1 MCVFP
6 TSVPPASS
14 ISRSI
19 KGALLRFTRGE
30 KSRRN
35 CGFPQPVLNPA
46 TSMLSLTATETFSSA
61 PTTKRLLSSSSLLL
75 FLLLLLLFL
84 LLFHVSN
91 SSGRTKHASRGGD
104 VFCSLESDDNDAFI
118 ASATIGTSAA
128 AIAGKPR
135 GFVRPR
141 RDVLLMCSQKVVTKK
156 KRDET
161 DDVSSKRVKRG
172 GVHTNFNNIII
183 LISSFIISARL
194 CLKSFRLCR

>member
-61 PTTKRLLSSSSLLL
+61 PTTKRLLSSSSSSL
-75 FLLLLLLFL
+75 L

>member
-14 ISRSI
+14 ISHSI

-61 PTTKRLLSSSSLLL
+61 PTTKRLLSSSSSSSSLL
-75 FLLLLLLFL
+75 L

-104 VFCSLESDDNDAFI
+104 VFCSLESDDDDAFI

-172 GVHTNFNNIII
+172 GVHTNFNNNIII

>member
-19 KGALLRFTRGE
+19 KGALLLFTRGE

-35 CGFPQPVLNPA
+35 VGFPHPVLNPA

-61 PTTKRLLSSSSLLL
+61 PTTKRLLSSSSSLL
-75 FLLLLLLFL
+75 L

-104 VFCSLESDDNDAFI
+104 VFCSLESDENDAFI